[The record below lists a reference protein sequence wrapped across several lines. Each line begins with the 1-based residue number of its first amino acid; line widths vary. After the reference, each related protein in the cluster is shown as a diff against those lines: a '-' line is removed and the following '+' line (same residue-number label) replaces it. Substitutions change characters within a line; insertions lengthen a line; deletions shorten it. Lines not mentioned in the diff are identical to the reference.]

1 MCCAYGD
8 GHVRVR
14 LDGREVL
21 FTKSFKKILTQI
33 LKVGHDPTLG
43 MTERDVLYLEAHNY
57 RRKEWH
63 ESNGVSYVPLIW
75 SHQLAF
81 ESRVWAEKLLVNCS
95 IAGIEHEDGVAE
107 GENLAKN
114 IGNEVSWGQL
124 YPPTKIVGRWVDWE
138 IHRPY
143 PGNAHLTQAL
153 WVRVLLVAIKYF
165 SGTLISHA

>member
-1 MCCAYGD
+1 M
-8 GHVRVR
+8 
-14 LDGREVL
+14 DGREVL

-165 SGTLISHA
+165 LVH